1 MNGRTTLFTLGLVAV
16 WLAGC
21 SNSDS
26 PVAPSTPPEAPA
38 QPAPAPQ
45 PPAPPAP
52 ATARYRVAFDATWTR
67 ATHPVEY
74 PSTAHFSP
82 LVGATHHGAIQ
93 FWSRGAPATPGIRV
107 MAEGGRTA
115 PLSQEV
121 SVAMAAG
128 TAERVLLGGAI
139 NGPPASVSLEFEASQ
154 AFPLVTLVTMIA
166 PSPDWF
172 VGVSGLPLFENGQ
185 WVQERRIDLLP
196 WDAGTDSGVTFE
208 SADVVT
214 TPAQGVSPIVTA
226 PLSPAGRMTPLGT
239 FTFTR
244 LE

>member
-1 MNGRTTLFTLGLVAV
+1 MNGRARLFALGLVAAV
-16 WLAGC
+16 LAGC
-21 SNSDS
+21 SNRES
-26 PVAPSTPPEAPA
+26 PMAPSTPPEALATPPPSP
-38 QPAPAPQ
+38 QLPAPAP
-45 PPAPPAP
+45 P
-52 ATARYRVAFDATWTR
+52 ATARYRVTFDATWSQ

-74 PSTAHFSP
+74 PATAHFSP
-82 LVGATHHGAIQ
+82 LVGATHTGSVR
-93 FWSRGAPATPGIRV
+93 FWSGDVAATPGIRA

-121 SVAMAAG
+121 SAAIAAG

-139 NGPPASVSLEFEASQ
+139 NGPPASVSFEFEASQ

-185 WVQERRIDLLP
+185 WVQERRLDLVP
-196 WDAGTDSGVTFE
+196 WDAGTDSGATFE

-214 TPAQGVSPIVTA
+214 TPAHVVSPIVTA
-226 PLSPAGRMTPLGT
+226 PLSPSGRITTLGT

-244 LE
+244 RE